1 MKRDP
6 LALSSIL
13 IIAAM
18 AVHPGQ
24 ARAEHPADLDCK
36 MQFSLST
43 WSIIYKQSEGH
54 GLVTCQ
60 NGQSMHV
67 KIVARGGGLT
77 VGKSHI
83 DDGTGRFTDV
93 HSIADVLGHY
103 GDAEAHA
110 GAGKASEAQVLT
122 KGDVS
127 LALSGTG
134 QGIDLGVDVG
144 EVTLSQTK

>member
-1 MKRDP
+1 MKRNL
-6 LALSSIL
+6 LALSSIV

-18 AVHPGQ
+18 TVHPGTVQ
-24 ARAEHPADLDCK
+24 AEHPADLGCK

-54 GLVTCQ
+54 GLITCQ

-77 VGKSHI
+77 AGKSHI

-93 HSIADVLGHY
+93 RSMSEILGHY
-103 GDAEAHA
+103 GDAEVHA
-110 GAGKASEAQVLT
+110 GAGRASEAQVLT
-122 KGDVS
+122 KGEVS

-134 QGIDLGVDVG
+134 EGIDLGIDVG
-144 EVTLSQTK
+144 EVTLSQVK

>member
-1 MKRDP
+1 MKRNL

-13 IIAAM
+13 IVSAM

-24 ARAEHPADLDCK
+24 ARAEHPADIGCN
-36 MQFSLST
+36 MHFSLST
-43 WSIIYKQSEGH
+43 WSILYKQSEGH
-54 GLVTCQ
+54 GLVTCG
-60 NGQSMHV
+60 NGQFMHV

-83 DDGTGRFTDV
+83 NDGTGRFSDV
-93 HSIADVLGHY
+93 HSLSEILGHY

-122 KGDVS
+122 KGEVT
-127 LALSGTG
+127 LALAGTG
-134 QGIDLGVDVG
+134 EGIDLGVDVG
-144 EVTLSQTK
+144 EVTLSQVK

>member
-1 MKRDP
+1 MKRHL
-6 LALSSIL
+6 LALNSVL
-13 IIAAM
+13 IVTAM
-18 AVHPGQ
+18 AVHPGL
-24 ARAEHPADLDCK
+24 ARAQHSADLDCT

-43 WSIIYKQSEGH
+43 WSRVNKQSEGR
-54 GLVTCQ
+54 GFVTCPD
-60 NGQSMHV
+60 GQSKHV

-77 VGKSHI
+77 VGKSRI

-93 HSIADVLGHY
+93 HSISEILGHY

-110 GAGKASEAQVLT
+110 GAGNASEAQVLT

-134 QGIDLGVDVG
+134 KGIDLGVDVG
-144 EVTLSQTK
+144 EVTLSQVK

>member
-1 MKRDP
+1 MKRNL

-13 IIAAM
+13 IVAAM
-18 AVHPGQ
+18 AAHPGQ
-24 ARAEHPADLDCK
+24 ARAEHPADLGCH

-54 GLVTCQ
+54 GLVTCE
-60 NGQSMHV
+60 NGQTMHV

-83 DDGTGRFTDV
+83 DDGTGRFSDV
-93 HSIADVLGHY
+93 HSMSEILGHY

-110 GAGKASEAQVLT
+110 GAGKASDAQVLT
-122 KGDVS
+122 KGEVS

-134 QGIDLGVDVG
+134 EGIDLGVDVG
-144 EVTLSQTK
+144 EVTLSQIK

>member
-1 MKRDP
+1 MKRNL

-13 IIAAM
+13 IVTAM

-24 ARAEHPADLDCK
+24 ASAEHAADLGCK

-54 GLVTCQ
+54 GLVTCG

-83 DDGTGRFTDV
+83 DDGTGRFSDV
-93 HSIADVLGHY
+93 HSISEILGHY

-110 GAGKASEAQVLT
+110 GAGKAGEAQVLT
-122 KGDVS
+122 KGEVS
-127 LALSGTG
+127 LALAGTG
-134 QGIDLGVDVG
+134 KGIDLGVDIG
-144 EVTLSQTK
+144 EVTLSQVK

>member
-1 MKRDP
+1 MKRH
-6 LALSSIL
+6 LFALSSIL
-13 IIAAM
+13 IVTAL

-24 ARAEHPADLDCK
+24 ARAEQPADLGCK

-43 WSIIYKQSEGH
+43 WSLIYKQSEGH
-54 GLVTCQ
+54 GVVTCA

-67 KIVARGGGLT
+67 KIVAKGGGLT

-83 DDGTGRFTDV
+83 DNGTGRFTDV
-93 HSIADVLGHY
+93 HSMSEILGDY

-122 KGDVS
+122 KGEVS

-134 QGIDLGVDVG
+134 EGIDLGVDVG
-144 EVTLSQTK
+144 EVTLSPIK

>member
-1 MKRDP
+1 MKRNL
-6 LALSSIL
+6 LAMSSIL

-18 AVHPGQ
+18 AIHPGQ
-24 ARAEHPADLDCK
+24 ARAQQPADLGCK

-54 GLVTCQ
+54 GVVTCQ
-60 NGQSMHV
+60 NGKSVRV

-93 HSIADVLGHY
+93 HSISDIFGHY

-110 GAGKASEAQVLT
+110 GAGRAGEAQVLT
-122 KGDVS
+122 KGEVS

-134 QGIDLGVDVG
+134 EGIDLGIDVG
-144 EVTLSQTK
+144 EVTLSQMK

>member
-1 MKRDP
+1 
-6 LALSSIL
+6 
-13 IIAAM
+13 M
-18 AVHPGQ
+18 AVHPGL
-24 ARAEHPADLDCK
+24 ARAQHPADLGCK

-43 WSIIYKQSEGH
+43 WSLIYKQSEGH
-54 GLVTCQ
+54 GLVTCN

-93 HSIADVLGHY
+93 HSISEILGHY
-103 GDAEAHA
+103 GDAEVHA

-122 KGDVS
+122 KGKVS

-134 QGIDLGVDVG
+134 EGIDLGVDIG
-144 EVTLSQTK
+144 EVTLSRAKK

>member
-1 MKRDP
+1 MKRNL
-6 LALSSIL
+6 LALNSIL
-13 IIAAM
+13 IATAM
-18 AVHPGQ
+18 AIHPGPV
-24 ARAEHPADLDCK
+24 RAQHSADLGCM

-43 WSIIYKQSEGH
+43 WSLIYKQSEGH

-83 DDGTGRFTDV
+83 DDGKGRFTDV
-93 HSIADVLGHY
+93 HSISEILGHY
-103 GDAEAHA
+103 GDAEAQA
-110 GAGKASEAQVLT
+110 GAGRASEAQVLT
-122 KGDVS
+122 KGEVS

-134 QGIDLGVDVG
+134 EGIDLGVDVG
-144 EVTLSQTK
+144 EVTLSPMK